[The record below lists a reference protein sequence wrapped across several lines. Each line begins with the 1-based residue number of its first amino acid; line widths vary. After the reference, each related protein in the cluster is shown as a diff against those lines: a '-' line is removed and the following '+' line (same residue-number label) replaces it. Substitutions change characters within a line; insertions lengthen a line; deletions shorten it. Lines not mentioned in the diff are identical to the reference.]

1 MNDSFLSKTSHS
13 SVLEPSKDSSS
24 PQGHGEGGLV
34 SRLGLFTATMLV
46 IGSLLGS
53 GIFKKVAPMTMA
65 LQSPHLV
72 LLCWFF
78 AGLMTLLGV
87 LTYAEVAARV
97 AQTGGLYAYL
107 RSMYG
112 KSVGYL
118 FGWSCFA
125 VIQSAS
131 IASIAFVFAEAVI
144 KIFPQIF
151 DLAHLKLVAII
162 TIIVLTLI
170 NYVGVLF
177 GAWVENI
184 FTLLKTV
191 GILGVA
197 ILGVLFG
204 KSETSPFI
212 SGQQQILGDP
222 LTGWA
227 LVQVMFTSMLSAFW
241 AYDGWNNVGF
251 VGGEVKNSKRNI
263 PLALVFG
270 VTSILLVYLFVNF
283 SYFHAL
289 PFSEVLEI
297 AQNPDQIFAV
307 EMIHR
312 ILGSNWALMVS
323 ILIMISTFGST
334 NGSILS
340 SARIYYAMA
349 QDRVF
354 FPSMGRVHPRFKTP
368 SHALVL
374 QGFWASTLVVLG
386 SFDQL
391 TDMLIFASF
400 IFYGLGAFGLFLLR
414 RRKVGSSPFLVPTI
428 IPILYTLFCL
438 IIVVMTLYQTPKQ
451 SGFGLLL
458 IALGMPLYFWF
469 QRDSLRSKGVDSV

>member
-1 MNDSFLSKTSHS
+1 MNDLSFPT
-13 SVLEPSKDSSS
+13 
-24 PQGHGEGGLV
+24 PQNQEQQSEENSQNKKSAEGLV

-46 IGSLLGS
+46 VGSLLGS
-53 GIFKKVAPMTMA
+53 GIFKKVAPMTLA
-65 LQSPHLV
+65 LQSPSLV
-72 LLCWFF
+72 LWCWFF
-78 AGLMTLLGV
+78 AGVMTLLGV

-112 KSVGYL
+112 KPVGYL

-144 KIFPQIF
+144 RIFPDVFQSH
-151 DLAHLKLVAII
+151 HLKGVAIS
-162 TIIVLTLI
+162 TILLLTLI
-170 NYVGVLF
+170 NYVGVIF

-204 KSETSPFI
+204 KPQVSHWIT
-212 SGQQQILGDP
+212 GQEPVFADP
-222 LTGWA
+222 PTG
-227 LVQVMFTSMLSAFW
+227 LSLIQVMFTSMLSAFW

-251 VGGEVKNSKRNI
+251 IGGEVKNPKRNI
-263 PLALVFG
+263 PLALILG
-270 VTSILLVYLFVNF
+270 VTSILAIYLFVNF
-283 SYFHAL
+283 AYFHAL
-289 PFSEVLEI
+289 PFDEVLEI
-297 AQNPDQIFAV
+297 ARNREQIFAV

-323 ILIMISTFGST
+323 LLIMVSTFGST

-349 QDRVF
+349 RDQVF
-354 FPSMGRVHPRFKTP
+354 FSSVGKVHPRFKTP
-368 SHALVL
+368 SQALVL
-374 QGFWASTLVVLG
+374 QGIWASVLVILG

-414 RRKVGSSPFLVPTI
+414 KRQIGSSPFLVPTV
-428 IPILYTLFCL
+428 IPVVYTLFCL
-438 IIVVMTLYQTPKQ
+438 MIVGVTLYQTPLQ

-458 IALGMPLYFWF
+458 IILGLPLYVGF
-469 QRDSLRSKGVDSV
+469 QKRNLKTE